1 MVLVSGGGRAE
12 VRVWSM
18 ARVGEGLNCSGVGSA
33 LLRGTDSQ
41 RKKPWRLAQ
50 EEVVVERETRFLAVD
65 IRWEVEG
72 DTLLIYLA
80 CSDGMIR
87 VFRYSVADQG
97 LMLGKEVKHH
107 THCVLQVMVVES
119 MVLTATTGEH
129 LTVWD
134 RKAEDSQ
141 VDIAIGGANYSP
153 VWCELSGSEEAVC
166 RCLGGGDWWR

>member
-1 MVLVSGGGRAE
+1 M
-12 VRVWSM
+12 
-18 ARVGEGLNCSGVGSA
+18 
-33 LLRGTDSQ
+33 
-41 RKKPWRLAQ
+41 
-50 EEVVVERETRFLAVD
+50 
-65 IRWEVEG
+65 
-72 DTLLIYLA
+72 IYLA

-107 THCVLQVMVVES
+107 THCVLQVMVMES

-129 LTVWD
+129 LNVWD

-153 VWCELSGSEEAVC
+153 VWCELSGSEEAIS